1 MENKTTNM
9 IIKNGKIDKTIFVE
23 NYIHKEWLRLLKEYH
38 NHSRKDRK
46 EFICVYCPYKKNS
59 EMWINEHQKEGCDKV
74 VDSKGSPLK
83 VKLYPPLIN
92 TVEGVYLTKGG
103 NIMEY
108 RAKANALL
116 KPKNN
121 HPLTTFALQPV

>member
-1 MENKTTNM
+1 MERKTTNM
-9 IIKNGKIDKTIFVE
+9 IIKNVKIDKTVFVE

-46 EFICVYCPYKKNS
+46 EFICVYWHYKKKLK
-59 EMWINEHQKEGCDKV
+59 MQINEHQKKGCDKV

-92 TVEGVYLTKGG
+92 TTEGVYITRGG
-103 NIMEY
+103 NLMEY

-116 KPKNN
+116 KPRNN
-121 HPLTTFALQPV
+121 HPLTTFVLQLV